1 MRWALVQLNII
12 FISRELFILRVAL
25 SLIVPF
31 VYLVGDALQ
40 KTLVILEALIVE
52 IVLGVTYVR

>member
-1 MRWALVQLNII
+1 MRRALVQLNII

-31 VYLVGDALQ
+31 VNLVCDALQ
-40 KTLVILEALIVE
+40 KTFVILEALVVE
-52 IVLGVTYVR
+52 IVLGVTYV